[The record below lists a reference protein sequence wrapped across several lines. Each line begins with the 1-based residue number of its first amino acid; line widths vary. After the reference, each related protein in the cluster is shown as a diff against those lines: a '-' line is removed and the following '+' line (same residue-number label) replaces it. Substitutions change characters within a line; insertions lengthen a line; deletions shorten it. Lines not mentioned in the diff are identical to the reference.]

1 VDWIEVLSLIFV
13 VIAGDCVLICRIA
26 VEGRNEE

>member
-1 VDWIEVLSLIFV
+1 VLSLIFV
-13 VIAGDCVLICRIA
+13 MIADYVLICRIA